1 MLLDENKVIIL
12 DTTLRDGELTPRV
25 KFDLHQKC
33 EIAIRL
39 ESLGVDL
46 LEVGYPGQYEKDSR
60 EIFEIS
66 KTIHSATICGLARCQ
81 TAEILKAAQAIEP
94 ASQGRIHLYSNVHI
108 PSNTDKET
116 VLAEISQ
123 SVRFAR
129 HYCHDIQWS
138 AFDATRSD
146 RDFLCRAI
154 AVAID
159 SGAKTIGIPDSLGVI
174 LPEDFSKLIQTIYN
188 RVSHLDQAILSVHCH
203 DDRGLAVE
211 NTIAAIESGAR
222 QIECTINGLGARKG
236 NTDLAKIVGAI
247 ADQTNYQTSI
257 QMNRLPQISEFVRH
271 LIEMDKP

>member
-12 DTTLRDGELTPRV
+12 DTTLRDGELTPGV
-25 KFDLHQKC
+25 QFDLQQKL
-33 EIAIRL
+33 EIARRL

-46 LEVGYPGQYEKDSR
+46 LEVGYPGQYEKDIR

-66 KTIHSATICGLARCQ
+66 QTIHHSTICGLARCQ
-81 TAEILKAAQAIEP
+81 TAEILKVAQALEP
-94 ASQGRIHLYSNVHI
+94 TSRGRIHLYSNVHI
-108 PSNTDKET
+108 PLSTNKET

-129 HYCHDIQWS
+129 KYCDDIQWS

-174 LPEDFSKLIQTIYN
+174 LPENFSKLIQRIYN
-188 RVSHLDQAILSVHCH
+188 QVSNLNQAILSVHCH
-203 DDRGLAVE
+203 DDRGMAVE
-211 NTIAAIESGAR
+211 NTIAALESGVR

-236 NTDLAKIVGAI
+236 NTDLAKIVRAI
-247 ADQTNYQTSI
+247 ATQTRYQTSI
-257 QMNRLPQISEFVRH
+257 KINDLPQISEFIRH
-271 LIEMDKP
+271 LIEVDKL